1 MHARMTGGGGEEICT
16 RAKSLTREREWRG
29 KRGDTVSYIGQRAVA
44 REINK
49 FLSFHP
55 CYIYIYTYIYFEPNS
70 LDDPSTPAVESKT
83 RGDAIER
90 KENSFEKS
98 NNCV

>member
-1 MHARMTGGGGEEICT
+1 MHARMTGGGVEEICT

-55 CYIYIYTYIYFEPNS
+55 CYIYIYI
-70 LDDPSTPAVESKT
+70 LRA
-83 RGDAIER
+83 
-90 KENSFEKS
+90 
-98 NNCV
+98 